1 MSNRDGLDT
10 EELYAINAK
19 TGEEVARITNQNFAK
34 TIERTKKF
42 NDAITS
48 ADEVILLHNH
58 PGGYP
63 PSDGDINAL
72 LKYGTK
78 AGVTVGHDGSI
89 YYYTKPNEII
99 NESDFKFAMYKYK
112 IYNEDMNI
120 EKALSNLS
128 EKFGY
133 IIKVIKEGQQMH
145 KTYFDDHKMSD
156 QRTLDMLNEIKD
168 MTEEEF
174 EEHIRQLR
182 EEEAKKKVIFYA
194 RDDKYI
200 IDDRNNTEDH
210 IIAISEMSLD
220 EIYDLSEKME
230 SGMDVEVY
238 IED

>member
-1 MSNRDGLDT
+1 MNDCNRKVRRALSNRDGLDT

-99 NESDFKFAMYKYK
+99 NESDVSEKYLLV
-112 IYNEDMNI
+112 I

-133 IIKVIKEGQQMH
+133 IIKVIKE
-145 KTYFDDHKMSD
+145 D
-156 QRTLDMLNEIKD
+156 
-168 MTEEEF
+168 
-174 EEHIRQLR
+174 
-182 EEEAKKKVIFYA
+182 
-194 RDDKYI
+194 
-200 IDDRNNTEDH
+200 
-210 IIAISEMSLD
+210 
-220 EIYDLSEKME
+220 
-230 SGMDVEVY
+230 
-238 IED
+238 